1 MADRTSPASR
11 CFGCGNANPHGL
23 GMHFRF
29 DEGRAV
35 AEFIIQRQFQGY
47 PGRAHGG
54 VVATM
59 LDEAMSWAVYHAGAW
74 SMTARMTVRF
84 RRAVPLGVAITATG
98 WITRDR
104 GRYLELR
111 SELRDARGVLLA
123 EADGLFVRVA
133 GRAAKELREQY
144 EASLAEA

>member
-1 MADRTSPASR
+1 VAERPGPAR
-11 CFGCGNANPHGL
+11 LCFGCGNANPHGL

-29 DEGRAV
+29 EEGRAV
-35 AEFIIQRQFQGY
+35 ADFTIQRQFQGY

-74 SMTARMTVRF
+74 SMTARMTARF
-84 RRAVPLGVAITATG
+84 RRAVPLVVPITATG

-111 SELRDARGVLLA
+111 SELRDASGVLLA
-123 EADGLFVRVA
+123 DAEGLFVRVA
-133 GRAAKELREQY
+133 GRQAEELREQY